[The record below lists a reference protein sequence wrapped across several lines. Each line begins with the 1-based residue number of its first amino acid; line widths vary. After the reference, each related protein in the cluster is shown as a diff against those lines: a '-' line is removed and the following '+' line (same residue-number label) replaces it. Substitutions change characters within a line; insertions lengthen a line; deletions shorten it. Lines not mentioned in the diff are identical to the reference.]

1 MNAYQVSQPSMK
13 SFTPRQTRGA
23 MNEQLAQAHAEA
35 DQRYNMKPMDR
46 AGMSRGGAQQHM
58 AGISAA
64 QNLAQGVAR
73 AYSQEQQDALANATN
88 SQSAETLGQDMNALA
103 MQAQYADLLSRLQ
116 RQSTL
121 QQNALGGL
129 LGNNL
134 DSFLGF

>member
-1 MNAYQVSQPSMK
+1 
-13 SFTPRQTRGA
+13 
-23 MNEQLAQAHAEA
+23 
-35 DQRYNMKPMDR
+35 
-46 AGMSRGGAQQHM
+46 M